1 MYRSC
6 SGKSTAKKKKS
17 TLDDD
22 VLCGVCTEMMT
33 SAVLLPCCAGAACD
47 MCAREYLIEND
58 NVCPLCKETN
68 QSPEEIVPALGVRI
82 KVAKLGGQVQI
93 IVPALGVRIKVAKL
107 GGQVQIIVP
116 ALGIRIKVAKLV
128 GQVQINHIKSSE
140 TPVPLPQGYWSS
152 VACVLY
158 KVFIL

>member
-1 MYRSC
+1 M
-6 SGKSTAKKKKS
+6 KKKKS

-116 ALGIRIKVAKLV
+116 ALGVRIKVAELV
-128 GQVQINHIKSSE
+128 GQVQINDIKSSE

-152 VACVLY
+152 VACVL
-158 KVFIL
+158 